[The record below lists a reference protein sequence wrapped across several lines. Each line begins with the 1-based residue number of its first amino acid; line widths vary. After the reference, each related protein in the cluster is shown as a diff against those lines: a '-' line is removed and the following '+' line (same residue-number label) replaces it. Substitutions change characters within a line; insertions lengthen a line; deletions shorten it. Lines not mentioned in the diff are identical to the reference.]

1 MEFNLKRDVFLSG
14 VQRTLGV
21 VDRRTTMPILNNV
34 LIKTDSDKI
43 KIVATDREI
52 GLIAD
57 YEAKVVTP
65 GEITVAARKLFE
77 ILREMQGEVV
87 HFKMDDSNWIR
98 MTCGKSSF
106 KIAGMAAEE
115 YPKVLDDEGI
125 LYVKMKGQVFS
136 DMISQTFFAMSAD
149 ETRINLNG
157 VLLKTEREGNRVEL
171 NMVATDGHR
180 LAMVSIQPGIESSP
194 EMEQGIIIPRKGI
207 NEIRKLVDDGE
218 EEEIEFGA
226 KKGVCVLKK
235 SNVVLKV
242 SLIDAEYPDYKRVIP
257 KDKGVTVELEKDAMV
272 HALRR
277 MNVMSSERYSGVKIK
292 LLENRMMLNSTNP
305 DVGEAQDEIEVIY
318 KEKEA
323 EVGFNVR
330 YLLEGIEAVHEK
342 KFLLEVRNGLRP
354 AVVKPLEEQRYMCV
368 IMPLKI

>member
-1 MEFNLKRDVFLSG
+1 MEFNLRRDVFLGG

-34 LIKTDSDKI
+34 LIKTDGDKI

-57 YEAKVVTP
+57 YEAKVVTS
-65 GEITVAARKLFE
+65 GEITVSARKLFE
-77 ILREMQGEVV
+77 ILREIQGEVV
-87 HFKMDDSNWIR
+87 HFKMDESNWIR

-106 KIAGMAAEE
+106 RIAGMPAEE

-125 LYVKMKGQVFS
+125 RYVKMKGNVFS
-136 DMISQTFFAMSAD
+136 DMISQTFFAMSVD

-157 VLLKTEREGNRVEL
+157 VFLKTEREGSKVDMS
-171 NMVATDGHR
+171 MVATDGHR
-180 LAMVSIQPGIESSP
+180 LAMVSIQPGVESPP
-194 EMEQGIIIPRKGI
+194 ELEQGIIIPRKGI

-218 EEEIEFGA
+218 EEIEFGA

-235 SNVVLKV
+235 SNIVLKV
-242 SLIDAEYPDYKRVIP
+242 SLIDAEYPDYKRVVP
-257 KDKGVTVELEKDAMV
+257 KDKGVTVELEKDAMI

-305 DVGEAQDEIEVIY
+305 DVGEAQDEIEVVY
-318 KEKEA
+318 GEKEA

-330 YLLEGIEAVHEK
+330 YLMEGIEAVHEK

>member
-1 MEFNLKRDVFLSG
+1 MEFNLKREVFLGG

-34 LIKTDSDKI
+34 LIKTDDDKI

-57 YEAKVVTP
+57 YEAKVVTA

-87 HFKMDDSNWIR
+87 HFKIDGSNWIR

-106 KIAGMAAEE
+106 RIAGMPADE

-136 DMISQTFFAMSAD
+136 DMISQTFFAMSVD

-157 VLLKTEREGNRVEL
+157 VFLKTEREGNKIDL

-207 NEIRKLVDDGE
+207 NEIRKLVDDG

-257 KDKGVTVELEKDAMV
+257 KDKGVTVELEKDAMI

-277 MNVMSSERYSGVKIK
+277 MNVMSSERYSGVKMK
-292 LLENRMMLNSTNP
+292 LFENKMMLNSTNP
-305 DVGEAQDEIEVIY
+305 DVGEAQDEIEVTY
-318 KEKEA
+318 NDKEA

-342 KFLLEVRNGLRP
+342 KFTLEVRNGLRP

>member
-1 MEFNLKRDVFLSG
+1 MEFSLTRDVFLGG

-34 LIKTDSDKI
+34 LIKTDGDKI

-57 YEAKVVTP
+57 YEAKVVKD

-77 ILREMQGEVV
+77 ILREIQGETVQFRV
-87 HFKMDDSNWIR
+87 DDSNWIR
-98 MTCGKSSF
+98 LACGKSTF
-106 KIAGMAAEE
+106 RIAGMPAEE
-115 YPKVLDDEGI
+115 FPRVLDDEGI
-125 LYVKMKGQVFS
+125 RYVKVKGSVLS
-136 DMISQTFFAMSAD
+136 NMISQTFFAMSLD
-149 ETRINLNG
+149 ETRISLNG
-157 VLLKTEREGNRVEL
+157 VFLRTERDAGKIDL
-171 NMVATDGHR
+171 NMIATDGHR
-180 LAMVSIQPGIESSP
+180 LAMVSVQPVMESSP
-194 EMEQGIIIPRKGI
+194 ELEQGIIIPRKGV

-218 EEEIEFGA
+218 TEIEFGA
-226 KKGVCVLKK
+226 KKGICVLKK
-235 SNVVLKV
+235 NNVVLKV

-257 KDKGVTVELEKDAMV
+257 KDKGVTVELEKDAMI

-277 MNVMSSERYSGVKIK
+277 MSVMSSERYSGVKIK
-292 LLENRMMLNSTNP
+292 LSEDRVVLNSTNP
-305 DVGEAQDEIEVIY
+305 DVGEAQDEIEAAY
-318 KEKEA
+318 REKET

-342 KFLLEVRNGLRP
+342 KFILEVRNGLRP
-354 AVVKPLEEQRYMCV
+354 AVVKPMEEQRYICV